1 MKATHGAER
10 PEVSVVIPVYN
21 EARILEE
28 SLTELVEGLRAE
40 GGSFEIVLA
49 ENGSRDGT
57 VAVAEALMPTMPE
70 LRVFSY
76 PHPNYGAALR
86 EGIFRAA
93 GTFVVCEEIDI
104 GDLDFHRRALAR
116 LRGDEADLVIG
127 SKTMPG
133 SADVRPWS
141 RRLATR
147 CYNRVLRA
155 TFGFKGTDTHGLKA
169 FRRATLLPIVA
180 ACTVEHDVFA
190 SELVIRAHRAR
201 LRVLDLPVHIREKRA
216 PSVDLVRRV
225 PRVAR
230 NLAQL
235 VVSVHL
241 QDRDAAPPDD
251 TGTA

>member
-1 MKATHGAER
+1 THGAER

-116 LRGDEADLVIG
+116 
-127 SKTMPG
+127 
-133 SADVRPWS
+133 
-141 RRLATR
+141 
-147 CYNRVLRA
+147 
-155 TFGFKGTDTHGLKA
+155 
-169 FRRATLLPIVA
+169 
-180 ACTVEHDVFA
+180 
-190 SELVIRAHRAR
+190 
-201 LRVLDLPVHIREKRA
+201 
-216 PSVDLVRRV
+216 
-225 PRVAR
+225 
-230 NLAQL
+230 
-235 VVSVHL
+235 
-241 QDRDAAPPDD
+241 
-251 TGTA
+251 